1 MPTRPSLKRLEE
13 PYRSRAAPPASARYW
28 SWLFAAPESRDTLI
42 GIYALTAEWRALMDP
57 AAEPQAAGIK
67 LAWWQEEIARL
78 TAAAPL
84 HPITRFLSGLPR
96 AGHVDF
102 DSLQSPLEAAAR
114 QLSGAPLERS
124 ADLGPHGAALWAN
137 PLLTAAQLAREL
149 AEESL
154 PGLQRAASAL
164 GAAQYLEDSMADYRR
179 SALRG
184 RVVFPVEE
192 LLAARIED
200 SDLTAAPPTAPMRSY
215 LDGLRDRSA
224 RLYRIAA
231 DELPERERAPLRHL
245 LVLAAL
251 GARRARSRGPG
262 TGAFRPADLYRAW
275 CTARRAVR
283 ASEQ

>member
-1 MPTRPSLKRLEE
+1 MPTRAPLRPLEH

-28 SWLFAAPESRDTLI
+28 SWLFAAPESRDPLI
-42 GIYALTAEWRALMDP
+42 GVYALTAEWRALMDP
-57 AAEPQAAGIK
+57 AAEPEAAAIK

-96 AGHVDF
+96 AEHVDF
-102 DSLQSPLEAAAR
+102 APLQDSLEAAAR

-124 ADLGPHGAALWAN
+124 AELGPHGAALWAT

-149 AEESL
+149 AEDSA
-154 PGLQRAASAL
+154 PGLSRAVAAL
-164 GAAQYLEDSMADYRR
+164 GAAQYLEDSIADYRR

-200 SDLTAAPPTAPMRSY
+200 SDLTASPPPEPLRSY
-215 LDGLRDRSA
+215 LDGVRDRSA
-224 RLYRIAA
+224 RLYRTAA

-251 GARRARSRGPG
+251 GARHARSGPG
-262 TGAFRPADLYRAW
+262 AGPFRPADLYRAW
-275 CTARRAVR
+275 STARRALR
-283 ASEQ
+283 ASKQ